1 MGSGAS
7 KKISHSDE
15 TKSFS
20 EAAAENQLSEKDRQL
35 QLALTV
41 GQGII
46 DMNRN
51 GNFCTGT

>member
-41 GQGII
+41 GDLVIY
-46 DMNRN
+46 
-51 GNFCTGT
+51 

>member
-15 TKSFS
+15 TKSCS

-41 GQGII
+41 GDLVIYLS
-46 DMNRN
+46 R
-51 GNFCTGT
+51 